1 MKSFL
6 TLGLVILMLSGC
18 GKSTKELSVVEEF
31 DLNKYLGKWY
41 EIARI
46 DNRFERDLI
55 GVTAYYKL
63 LDNGEVEVINRGFN
77 PNTNTR
83 QVAKGIARF
92 VDKPN
97 LGHLEVTFFYPFY
110 AGYKILEL
118 DKKDYQYALVTSD
131 TFDYLWI
138 LARDPVLSDITYQM
152 LIEKAKQLGFD
163 TSALIP
169 ISHLCGC

>member
-1 MKSFL
+1 MNKLLSL
-6 TLGLVILMLSGC
+6 SVIILILSGC
-18 GKSTKELSVVEEF
+18 GKSTKELAVVDDF
-31 DLNKYLGKWY
+31 DVNKYLGKWY
-41 EIARI
+41 ELARI

-55 GVTAYYKL
+55 GVTAYYKM
-63 LDNGEVEVINRGFN
+63 LDDGQVEVINRGFN

-83 QVAKGIARF
+83 QVAKRTARF
-92 VDKPN
+92 VDKPSV
-97 LGHLEVTFFYPFY
+97 GHLEVTFFYPFY

-131 TFDYLWI
+131 SFDYLWI

-152 LIEKAKQLGFD
+152 LVEKAKQLGFD
-163 TSALIP
+163 TSALIQ